1 MSGRT
6 ARVAELKS
14 RLKRHERKKQR
25 MNTTKAVMALTKDDV
40 RAGDKTYPS
49 HGNSNYWWGPK
60 SDRDRMKKPHRPN
73 DESKKFYYRKYFHL
87 CDFTFSNYDSD
98 DDIREYGKPKFYDAY
113 LLYKV

>member
-6 ARVAELKS
+6 ARIAELKS

-49 HGNSNYWWGPK
+49 HGNYNYWWGSK
-60 SDRDRMKKPHRPN
+60 SDRDRTKKPHRPN
-73 DESKKFYYRKYFHL
+73 NESKKFYYH
-87 CDFTFSNYDSD
+87 